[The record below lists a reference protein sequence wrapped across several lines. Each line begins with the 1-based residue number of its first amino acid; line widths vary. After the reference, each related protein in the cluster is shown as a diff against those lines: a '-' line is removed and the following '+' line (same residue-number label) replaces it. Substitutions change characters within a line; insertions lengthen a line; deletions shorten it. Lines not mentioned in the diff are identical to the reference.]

1 MGLYWDESGAL
12 VDDGGLPAGTVAS
25 PPNGLNFN
33 DLSSTIATLG
43 GGLTSAVTTGL
54 QFMLARDNYQA
65 QADQRALSREL
76 NKANVEVQRVQ
87 GLTAAEIAKTRAAA
101 QLNQERIAA
110 GLGGDSGLGAAIF
123 NRVNSL
129 ASGNSLMLWLT
140 VAGVALAFMQYR
152 RGR

>member
-1 MGLYWDESGAL
+1 MGLYWDESGQL
-12 VDDGGLPAGTVAS
+12 VDDGGIPAGTIAS
-25 PPNGLNFN
+25 PPNGLNVK

-43 GGLTSAVTTGL
+43 GGLASAVTTGL
-54 QFMLARDNYQA
+54 QFVMARDAYQA
-65 QADQRALSREL
+65 QADQRSLNRDLS
-76 NKANVEVQRVQ
+76 KASVEVQRVQ

-110 GLGGDSGLGAAIF
+110 GLGGDPGLGAAIF

-140 VAGVALAFMQYR
+140 VAGVALAFLQYR
-152 RGR
+152 RSR